1 MRLRTLLERG
11 ITRGFHRCN
20 GVAKEQP
27 VKPVIEQLSELV
39 AAAFEAAGVPGSYG
53 IVELSRRPEQ
63 AQFQCNGAMAASKVV
78 RRAPRAIADDVVK
91 NLVGAPI
98 LGEVSVA
105 GPGFINLNVVDDH
118 LAALAE
124 AQRVHP
130 RLDVPDAAAKTIV
143 LDFGGPNVAK
153 AMHVGHLRSS
163 VIGDCLQR
171 LFRFQGHRVVSDIHL
186 GDWGLQMGMLVREV
200 ERRHPELPYFD
211 PSFDGDYP
219 AEPPVDMDDLQ
230 VMYPAASERCK
241 ADEAERLA
249 ARLATADL
257 QDGRRGYRALWQ
269 HFVDVSVSA
278 LRTNY
283 DALGVSFDLWNGE
296 STVQR
301 SVGPLTERLEA
312 SGLLEE
318 SDGAKIIR
326 VSDDAD
332 APPLIFLKRDGGAT
346 YGTTDMATILER
358 VEEFDPDE
366 IVYVV
371 DKRQSL
377 HFEQVF
383 EASRKAGISGR
394 ATLEHIGFGT
404 VNGTDG
410 KPFKTRDGG
419 VMRLEDLIS
428 MAEEEA
434 LARLAE
440 ADFRSSLT
448 AEERGPVA
456 RLVGIATVKFADLQN
471 QRTSD
476 YVFDLQKFS
485 RFEGKTGPYVQ
496 YAAVRVKSVL
506 ANGAE
511 QGHEPGVIL
520 APVAPQERD
529 LMLALLEL
537 PRAIEGASERRTP
550 HLLCAHAYG
559 LARQFSKFYE
569 AVRILDADAP
579 KAVVASRLGLAEL
592 TLRQLA
598 LVFHL
603 LGIEIPER
611 M

>member
-1 MRLRTLLERG
+1 
-11 ITRGFHRCN
+11 
-20 GVAKEQP
+20 
-27 VKPVIEQLSELV
+27 
-39 AAAFEAAGVPGSYG
+39 
-53 IVELSRRPEQ
+53 
-63 AQFQCNGAMAASKVV
+63 MA
-78 RRAPRAIADDVVK
+78 
-91 NLVGAPI
+91 
-98 LGEVSVA
+98 
-105 GPGFINLNVVDDH
+105 
-118 LAALAE
+118 
-124 AQRVHP
+124 
-130 RLDVPDAAAKTIV
+130 TT
-143 LDFGGPNVAK
+143 
-153 AMHVGHLRSS
+153 LRSS

-358 VEEFDPDE
+358 VEDFDPDE

-371 DKRQSL
+371 VGGYTFECLEARHDVRQRNVKSL
-377 HFEQVF
+377 GKYLGVRGGNLCNVIIDQL
-383 EASRKAGISGR
+383 ASCVQTLRHQTQR
-394 ATLEHIGFGT
+394 LEHHVSHTGELLRSDI
-404 VNGTDG
+404 
-410 KPFKTRDGG
+410 
-419 VMRLEDLIS
+419 LEHS
-428 MAEEEA
+428 K
-434 LARLAE
+434 
-440 ADFRSSLT
+440 
-448 AEERGPVA
+448 
-456 RLVGIATVKFADLQN
+456 RLVLQRASLYQQEPFFLAVVQPVFA
-471 QRTSD
+471 
-476 YVFDLQKFS
+476 
-485 RFEGKTGPYVQ
+485 VQ
-496 YAAVRVKSVL
+496 QIRNALGDVL
-506 ANGAE
+506 G
-511 QGHEPGVIL
+511 L
-520 APVAPQERD
+520 K
-529 LMLALLEL
+529 
-537 PRAIEGASERRTP
+537 ASEVRN
-550 HLLCAHAYG
+550 LL
-559 LARQFSKFYE
+559 R
-569 AVRILDADAP
+569 
-579 KAVVASRLGLAEL
+579 
-592 TLRQLA
+592 
-598 LVFHL
+598 
-603 LGIEIPER
+603 
-611 M
+611 